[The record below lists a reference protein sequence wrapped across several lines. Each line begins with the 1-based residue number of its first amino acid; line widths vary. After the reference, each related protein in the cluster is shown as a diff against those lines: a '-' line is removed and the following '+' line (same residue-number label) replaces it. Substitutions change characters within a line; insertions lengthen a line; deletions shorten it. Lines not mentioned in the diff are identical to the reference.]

1 MVNNREIQKYLEEKV
16 KVCGLLCIFGFS
28 AYAANL

>member
-1 MVNNREIQKYLEEKV
+1 MVNNREIQKYLEEK
-16 KVCGLLCIFGFS
+16 KVCGLCIFDFS